1 VQTETDERHHQP
13 LEKPRRRLSI
23 WIPTIFLVL
32 FVGGSIF
39 MGMRARPDNRPG
51 VEFSPPPA
59 AQSSEI
65 VFKGFGAQKDRTLS
79 EFEGKP
85 LVVNYFASWC
95 SPCRKEMK
103 ALQTAH
109 AAYRGEVAFLGVN
122 FRDIEDDAV
131 ELIRTARVTYAI
143 ASDFEGVT
151 MRQLLDRSQKKAR
164 FLLPITFFVDEGG
177 RVVDVVSGALDDDE
191 LRHRIKTSFRLTQ

>member
-1 VQTETDERHHQP
+1 MQTETDDRRDQT
-13 LEKPRRRLSI
+13 LEKPRARVSI

-39 MGMRARPDNRPG
+39 MGMRPRPNTRPG

-59 AQSSEI
+59 TQSSEI
-65 VFKGFGAQKDRTLS
+65 LFQGFGAQVDKTLS

-122 FRDIEDDAV
+122 FRDIEGDAV
-131 ELIRTARVTYAI
+131 ELIRSARVTYPI

-151 MRQLLDRSQKKAR
+151 MRQLLDRSEEKAR

-177 RVVDVVSGALDDDE
+177 AVVDVVSGALDDDE
-191 LRHRIKTSFRLTQ
+191 LRHRIKTSFRQTQ

>member
-1 VQTETDERHHQP
+1 MQTETDHRH
-13 LEKPRRRLSI
+13 EIVEEPRRRRFSI
-23 WIPTIFLVL
+23 WIPTTFLVV

-39 MGMRARPDNRPG
+39 MGMRARPDARPG

-65 VFKGFGAQKDRTLS
+65 VFKGFGAQDDKTLS

-103 ALQTAH
+103 AMQTAH
-109 AAYRGEVAFLGVN
+109 AAYRGDVAFLGVN
-122 FRDIEDDAV
+122 FRDIEDEAV

-151 MRQLLDRSQKKAR
+151 MRQLLDRSKKKAR
-164 FLLPITFFVDEGG
+164 FLLPITFFVDDGG
-177 RVVDVVSGALDDDE
+177 AVVDVVSGALDDDE
-191 LRHRIKTSFRLTQ
+191 LRHRIKTSFSQAQ

>member
-1 VQTETDERHHQP
+1 MQTETDERHDP
-13 LEKPRRRLSI
+13 SLEKPRRRLSI

-39 MGMRARPDNRPG
+39 MGMRPRSESRPG

-59 AQSSEI
+59 TQSSEI
-65 VFKGFGAQKDRTLS
+65 LFEGFGAQADRTLS

-122 FRDIEDDAV
+122 FRDLEDDAV

-151 MRQLLDRSQKKAR
+151 MRQLLDRSEKKAR

-191 LRHRIKTSFRLTQ
+191 LRHRIKTSFTVAQ

>member
-1 VQTETDERHHQP
+1 MSMQTDERHDQSA
-13 LEKPRRRLSI
+13 EEPRRRLSI

-39 MGMRARPDNRPG
+39 MGMRPRPDTRPG

-59 AQSSEI
+59 TQSSEV
-65 VFKGFGAQKDRTLS
+65 VFKGFGAQDDRTLS

-103 ALQTAH
+103 AMQTAH
-109 AAYRGEVAFLGVN
+109 AAYQGEVVFLGVN
-122 FRDIEDDAV
+122 FRDLEADAV
-131 ELIRTARVTYAI
+131 DLIRTARVTYAI

-151 MRQLLDRSQKKAR
+151 MRQLLDRSEKKTR
-164 FLLPITFFVDEGG
+164 YLLPITFFVDEGG

-191 LRHRIKTSFRLTQ
+191 LRHRIRTSFSQIQ